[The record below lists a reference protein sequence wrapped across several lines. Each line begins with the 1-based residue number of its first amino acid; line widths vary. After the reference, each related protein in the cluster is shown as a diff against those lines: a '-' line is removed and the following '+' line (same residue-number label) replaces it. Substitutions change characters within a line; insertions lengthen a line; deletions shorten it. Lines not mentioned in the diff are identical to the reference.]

1 MRKRFEVQLALGKTP
16 IEKVLMPAR
25 SRDELPPV
33 LAGLQWIFQT
43 PELNSQIFEL
53 VEKKVVGDKK
63 ATGRPG
69 LDLWHILV
77 LGIVRLAL
85 DCDYDRLEH
94 LANYDGLLRQIL
106 GLSPVLS
113 DQEKPFH
120 YKTLSENVCHVDDEL
135 LRQVN
140 ALVVQAGR
148 AAFKKKENGPTE
160 PIRAKADSYVLE
172 TNVHFPTDLNLLWDA
187 QRKCADLLVPMAQ
200 TAGLGGWRKCRDWRR
215 KLKGQMI
222 RRYPSCRTRW
232 NGRAESSWIT
242 STQ

>member
-16 IEKVLMPAR
+16 IEKVVMPAR

-33 LAGLQWIFQT
+33 LAGLQWVFQT
-43 PELNSQIFEL
+43 AELNSQIFEL
-53 VEKKVVGDKK
+53 LEKKVVGGKK

-77 LGIVRLAL
+77 LGVVRLAL

-106 GLSPVLS
+106 GLQTVRCGE
-113 DQEKPFH
+113 EKPFH
-120 YKTLSENVCHVDDEL
+120 YKTLSENVCHVDEEL
-135 LRQVN
+135 LGQIN

-148 AAFKKKENGPTE
+148 AAFKKKEGGGAE

-187 QRKCADLLVPMAQ
+187 KRKWQDLP
-200 TAGLGGWRKCRDWRR
+200 R
-215 KLKGQMI
+215 
-222 RRYPSCRTRW
+222 P
-232 NGRAESSWIT
+232 
-242 STQ
+242 